1 MSSPV
6 SGITTVSYVPASS
19 DEAVSLTSFVSD
31 ADSALRSQLA
41 RSRLDSALS
50 FIARQYDRLKSLA
63 LRLVDR
69 MSQTM
74 VPVTV
79 DSLNQV
85 KKSESALRKLFAD
98 DGPNLG
104 TSLSESNALYDELIG
119 SGGELKAPISIPVL
133 VERFDGNGKA
143 LNQSFAWA
151 SEEQVAMLSILP
163 VGGAPSYPGS
173 NLRETVI
180 KNNQGKVIETTR
192 FTIFADYANRRPE
205 VSALSSAIGS
215 IQTLVDKTSEMLRE
229 ELILAARTGGD
240 IEKLNLQALQFQAE
254 SRQAINQAR
263 NSRIEFR
270 EDVLRRERIIK
281 RDRDLRGIQF
291 DSTTGISTASPAALQ
306 GAEKPSGVLPA
317 NESGMRS
324 ELERHQNSTRAQDP
338 KR

>member
-6 SGITTVSYVPASS
+6 SGITTVNYVPASS

-50 FIARQYDRLKSLA
+50 FITRQYDRLKSLT
-63 LRLVDR
+63 LRLIDR
-69 MSQTM
+69 MSQTI

-79 DSLNQV
+79 DSLTQV
-85 KKSESALRKLFAD
+85 QKSDLALRKLFAD

-119 SGGELKAPISIPVL
+119 SGGELKAPISTPVL
-133 VERFDGNGKA
+133 VERFDGNGKVLA
-143 LNQSFAWA
+143 QSFAWA

-163 VGGAPSYPGS
+163 VGGASSYPGS

-180 KNNQGKVIETTR
+180 RNNQGKVTETTR
-192 FTIFADYANRRPE
+192 FTIFSDYANRRPE
-205 VSALSSAIGS
+205 LSALSSAIGS
-215 IQTLVDKTSEMLRE
+215 IQAIVDKTSEMLKA
-229 ELILAARTGGD
+229 ELMLAAKTVGD
-240 IEKLNLQALQFQAE
+240 VEKLNLQALQFQAE
-254 SRQAINQAR
+254 SSQSINQAR

-281 RDRDLRGIQF
+281 RDRDLRGILF
-291 DSTTGISTASPAALQ
+291 DSTTGISTTSPAALQ
-306 GAEKPSGVLPA
+306 GAENPSAVPSA
-317 NESGMRS
+317 NESGMSS
-324 ELERHQNSTRAQDP
+324 EAERNWRFTRDQAP